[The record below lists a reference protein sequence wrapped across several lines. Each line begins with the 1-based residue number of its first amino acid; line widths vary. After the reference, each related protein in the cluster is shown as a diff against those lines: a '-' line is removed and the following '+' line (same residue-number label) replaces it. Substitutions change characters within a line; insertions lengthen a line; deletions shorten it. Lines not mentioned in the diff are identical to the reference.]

1 MKSLN
6 IKGDKKSP
14 SIVFEPYSGYL
25 LIKGKSNLEN
35 PTKFYEPVIDWV
47 NEYAEDPAIKTTLRI
62 ELEYFNSSSA
72 KHIMKLFRILEE
84 INKLPK
90 KSVVVQWCY
99 DGADHSM
106 KESGD
111 DFNSMLKLDFD
122 FVHL

>member
-14 SIVFEPYSGYL
+14 AITFEPYSGYL

-35 PTKFYEPVIDWV
+35 PSKYYEPIIDWI

-72 KHIMKLFRILEE
+72 KHIMKLFRVLEE

-90 KSVVVQWCY
+90 KSVVVEWCY

-111 DFNSMLKLDFD
+111 DFKSMLKLDFD